1 MYFKCL
7 DLTTLQTYKFTV
19 VYNDGSKSVLQK
31 KYEEFVDLQVSV
43 MIAILID
50 VFFHLFDPFEKQ
62 IIHHI
67 RILRVYWTGH

>member
-1 MYFKCL
+1 VYFKCL